1 MSITLQNILA
11 QSGTAALCLGDVQ
24 LKRLQQLT
32 HSSADLVLWDGVSAV
47 ETTAALILVLAPAS
61 AVHIE
66 TLIGSLHENAIV
78 ALPWGENPAFDALKK
93 RLCRHGT
100 IGAEGAAAPHH
111 LWWGGVKPLA
121 TPTGVY
127 RNQDTLYVSAFAEMW
142 PYEDGAALL
151 AGDLKRLGLAYMVE
165 PHLRDID
172 GTAHAATKID
182 FIIRQWET
190 QHSPVFWLDP
200 RARVQRVP
208 LLPQALGCDFAVHR
222 RANGELDTGAL
233 YFGRSEAA
241 RALLDVWL
249 RLARS
254 HPQLPEAFLL
264 DQAWTLACAQ
274 RQIETAWLPD
284 AYWQTGALDAR
295 DGSTSIRAIAVRDA
309 PTALPHAT
317 AMLPFAR
324 KCDRHHAP
332 EAHLIMKGLRDGRG
346 TIIVMIRDV
355 LTADAADV
363 SAAVEATTRA
373 FDADHGGFS
382 QLEIVLCGSTNDI
395 DAVMQ
400 LEVHSSVLTTDPSER
415 LQPHA
420 FRALAAS
427 DESMPPLQP
436 SAAALEGIGR
446 YANPAIKL
454 LELQRDARS
463 AGFAG

>member
-1 MSITLQNILA
+1 MSTPLQNLLA
-11 QSGTAALCLGDVQ
+11 QSGADALCLGDVQ
-24 LKRLQQLT
+24 LKRLQRLT
-32 HSSADLVLWDGVSAV
+32 QNSTDLVLWDGVSAV
-47 ETTAALILVLAPAS
+47 TTPAALVLVLAPAS

-66 TLIGSLHENAIV
+66 TLIGSLHENSIV
-78 ALPWGENPAFDALKK
+78 ALPWGENPGFDTVKK
-93 RLCRHGT
+93 RLYRHGT
-100 IGAEGAAAPHH
+100 IGAQGAAAPHH

-142 PYEDGAALL
+142 PHEDGAALL
-151 AGDLKRLGLAYMVE
+151 AADFKRLNLTYVVE
-165 PHLRDID
+165 PQLRDID
-172 GTAHAATKID
+172 SKAHVAAKID
-182 FIIRQWET
+182 FIIRHWET
-190 QHSPVFWLDP
+190 HNSPVFWLDP

-222 RANGELDTGAL
+222 RVNGELDTGAL

-254 HPQLPEAFLL
+254 HPELPESFLL

-284 AYWQTGALDAR
+284 AYWQTRGSDAR
-295 DGSTSIRAIAVRDA
+295 DGSTCIRADAVRDA
-309 PTALPHAT
+309 TDLLAPDTATLQS
-317 AMLPFAR
+317 AR
-324 KCDRHHAP
+324 KFDRHQAP
-332 EAHLIMKGLRDGRG
+332 EAHLIMKGPRDGRG

-355 LTADAADV
+355 VAAKAADL

-382 QLEIVLCGSTNDI
+382 QLEIVLCGSANDI

-400 LEVHSSVLTTDPSER
+400 LEVHSAVLTTDPSER

-427 DESMPPLQP
+427 DDAMPPLQP
-436 SAAALEGIGR
+436 SAAALHGIGR

-454 LELQRDARS
+454 LELELDARS
-463 AGFAG
+463 ARA